1 MYIEAVP
8 NRHSPPAILL
18 RESFR
23 EGGKVKKRTLLNLS
37 DWPAPLVAG
46 LRALLKGGTVL
57 APGETPFQIQRSWP
71 HGAVAAALGLLRA
84 LPLERLLDA
93 AGERL
98 GSLLRA
104 MIVARLIAPAS
115 KLATAKALSLGTAA
129 SSLAPVLGLGEVDAE
144 ELYAALDW
152 LLDQQPTIEAALA
165 KRHLE
170 NGTLVLYDVSSSWLE
185 GRCCPLAQF
194 GHSRDRKS
202 SKLQIVYGLLCAADG
217 CPVAIEVF
225 EGNTGDP
232 TTLST
237 QIAKLKERFVLRHVV
252 LVVGLQPTGL
262 TRGDRGMITQ
272 ARIDADLRPN
282 GLDWITALRA
292 PAIRGLVEG
301 GALQLSLFDERDMAA
316 VTSPD
321 YPGER
326 LIVCRNPALAAERAR
341 KREDLL
347 QAAARDLTAIKEA
360 VERARRPLRGIAKI
374 ARKVGAALDRRH
386 MAKHFDLDIADD
398 RFVFTRKAA
407 AIAAEAALDGL
418 YVVRTPV
425 PADRLDDAAAVAAY
439 KSLSR
444 VERAFRSL
452 KTVDLD
458 IRPIFHY
465 RAPRVRAHV
474 FLCMLAYYLEWHLRN
489 RLAPMLYD
497 DHDRA
502 AAEALRTSPVAKA
515 PRSPAAHDKD
525 SRGVTPD
532 GLPVHSLQTLLADLA
547 TFTRNEVTTAA
558 APDRTL
564 ILYSRLTPLQQKA
577 FDLLGIDPTRTQ

>member
-8 NRHSPPAILL
+8 NRNSPPAILL

-37 DWPAPLVAG
+37 DWPPPLVAG

-57 APGETPFQIQRSWP
+57 APGEPPFQIQRSWP
-71 HGAVAAALGLLRA
+71 HGAVAAALGLLRT
-84 LPLERLLDA
+84 LPLDRLFDA

-115 KLATAKALSLGTAA
+115 KLATAKALSLATAA
-129 SSLAPVLGLGEVDAE
+129 ASLAPVLGLGEVEAD

-152 LLDQQPTIEAALA
+152 LLEQQPTIEAALA
-165 KRHLE
+165 KRHLKD
-170 NGTLVLYDVSSSWLE
+170 GTLVLYDVSSSWLE

-194 GHSRDRKS
+194 GHGKAGKP

-225 EGNTGDP
+225 AGNTGDP
-232 TTLST
+232 KTLST
-237 QIAKLKERFVLRHVV
+237 QIAKLKERFALRHVV
-252 LVVGLQPTGL
+252 LV
-262 TRGDRGMITQ
+262 GDRGMITQ
-272 ARIDADLRPN
+272 ARIEAELRPN

-301 GALQLSLFDERDMAA
+301 GALQLSLFDQRDMAV

-347 QAAARDLTAIKEA
+347 QAAERDLAAIKAA
-360 VERARRPLRGIAKI
+360 VERTRRPLRGIAKI
-374 ARKVGAALDRRH
+374 ARKVGAVLDRRH

-418 YVVRTPV
+418 YAVRTPV

-474 FLCMLAYYLEWHLRN
+474 FLCMLAYYLEWHLRA

-502 AAEALRTSPVAKA
+502 AAEAARTSPVAKA
-515 PRSPAAHDKD
+515 PRSPAAHEKD
-525 SRGVTPD
+525 SCGITPD
-532 GLPVHSLQTLLADLA
+532 GLRVHSFHTLIADLA
-547 TFTRNEVTTAA
+547 TFTRNEVTTSA
-558 APDRTL
+558 APDRAL
-564 ILYSRLTPLQQKA
+564 ILYPRPTPLQQKA
-577 FDLLGIDPTRTQ
+577 FELLGLNPTRTQ

>member
-8 NRHSPPAILL
+8 NRNSPPAILL

-57 APGETPFQIQRSWP
+57 APGESPFQIQRSWP
-71 HGAVAAALGLLRA
+71 HGAVAVALGLLRA
-84 LPLERLLDA
+84 SPLDRLLDA

-98 GSLLRA
+98 GRLLRA
-104 MIVARLIAPAS
+104 MIVARLIAPVS

-129 SSLAPVLGLGEVDAE
+129 SSLAPVLGLGEVDAD

-170 NGTLVLYDVSSSWLE
+170 EGMLVLYDVSSSWLE

-194 GHSRDRKS
+194 GYSRDRKS
-202 SKLQIVYGLLCAADG
+202 SKLQIVYGLLCAAHG

-225 EGNTGDP
+225 AGNTGDP
-232 TTLST
+232 TTLSM
-237 QIAKLKERFVLRHVV
+237 QIAKLKERFALRHVV
-252 LVVGLQPTGL
+252 LV
-262 TRGDRGMITQ
+262 GDRGMITQ

-301 GALQLSLFDERDMAA
+301 GALQLSLFDEREMAA

-326 LIVCRNPALAAERAR
+326 LIVCRNPALANERAR
-341 KREDLL
+341 KRGDLL
-347 QAAARDLTAIKEA
+347 QAAERDLAAIQEA
-360 VERARRPLRGIAKI
+360 VERTRRPLRGIAKI
-374 ARKVGAALDRRH
+374 ARKVGAVLDRRH

-425 PADRLDDAAAVAAY
+425 PADRLDDDAAVAAY

-458 IRPIFHY
+458 IRPVFHY

-497 DHDRA
+497 DHERA

-525 SRGVTPD
+525 SRGITPD
-532 GLPVHSLQTLLADLA
+532 GLRVHSLHSLLADLA

-558 APDRTL
+558 APDRIL
-564 ILYSRLTPLQQKA
+564 ILYSRPTPLQQKA

>member
-8 NRHSPPAILL
+8 NRNSPPAILL

-37 DWPAPLVAG
+37 DWPSPLVAG
-46 LRALLKGGTVL
+46 LRALLKGGSVL
-57 APGETPFQIQRSWP
+57 APGETAFQIQRSWP
-71 HGAVAAALGLLRA
+71 HGAVAAILGLLRT
-84 LPLERLLDA
+84 LPLDRLLGA
-93 AGERL
+93 ADERL
-98 GSLLRA
+98 GALVRG
-104 MIVARLIAPAS
+104 MIVARLIEPAS
-115 KLATAKALSLGTAA
+115 KLATAKALSLGTGA
-129 SSLAPVLGLGEVDAE
+129 SSLAPLLGLGEVDAD

-152 LLDQQPTIEAALA
+152 LLEQQPRIEAALA

-170 NGTLVLYDVSSSWLE
+170 AGTLVLYDVSSSWLE
-185 GRCCPLAQF
+185 GRCCPLARF
-194 GHSRDRKS
+194 GRGKTGRS
-202 SKLQIVYGLLCAADG
+202 SQLQIVYGLLCAADG

-237 QIAKLKERFVLRHVV
+237 QIAKLKERFALRHVV
-252 LVVGLQPTGL
+252 LV
-262 TRGDRGMITQ
+262 GDRGMITQ

-301 GALQLSLFDERDMAA
+301 GALQLSLFDQRDMAA
-316 VTSPD
+316 ITSPD

-326 LIVCRNPALAAERAR
+326 LIVCRNPALAVERAR

-347 QAAARDLTAIKEA
+347 QAAERDLAAIKAA
-360 VERARRPLRGIAKI
+360 VERQRRPLRGIANI
-374 ARKVGAALDRRH
+374 ARKVGAVLDRRH
-386 MAKHFDLDIADD
+386 MAKHFDLDIADH

-418 YVVRTPV
+418 YALRTPV
-425 PADRLDDAAAVAAY
+425 SADRLDDAAAVAAY
-439 KSLSR
+439 KSLSQ

-458 IRPIFHY
+458 IRPVFHY

-474 FLCMLAYYLEWHLRN
+474 FLCMLTYYLEWHLRA

-502 AAEALRTSPVAKA
+502 AAQAARTSPVAKA
-515 PRSPAAHDKD
+515 PRSPAAHQKD
-525 SRGVTPD
+525 CRGVTPD
-532 GLPVHSLQTLLADLA
+532 GLRVHSLHSLLADLA
-547 TFTRNEVTTAA
+547 TFTRNEVTTSAG
-558 APDRTL
+558 PDRTL

-577 FDLLGIDPTRTQ
+577 FDLLGFDPTRTQ

>member
-1 MYIEAVP
+1 LAAAIGRRAARAVD
-8 NRHSPPAILL
+8 
-18 RESFR
+18 F
-23 EGGKVKKRTLLNLS
+23 
-37 DWPAPLVAG
+37 
-46 LRALLKGGTVL
+46 KGGTVL

-71 HGAVAAALGLLRA
+71 HGAVAAALGLLRT
-84 LPLERLLDA
+84 LLLDRLLGT
-93 AGERL
+93 AGERPGNL
-98 GSLLRA
+98 VRA
-104 MIVARLIAPAS
+104 MIAARLIDPAS

-129 SSLAPVLGLGEVDAE
+129 SSLAPALRLGEVDAD

-152 LLDQQPTIEAALA
+152 LLEQQPRIEAALA
-165 KRHLE
+165 KRHLKE
-170 NGTLVLYDVSSSWLE
+170 GTLVLYDVSSSWLE
-185 GRCCPLAQF
+185 GRCCPLARF
-194 GHSRDRKS
+194 GHRPGKPN
-202 SKLQIVYGLLCAADG
+202 KLQIVYGLLCAADG

-225 EGNTGDP
+225 EGDTGDP
-232 TTLST
+232 KTLST
-237 QIAKLKERFVLRHVV
+237 QIAKLKERFSLRHVV
-252 LVVGLQPTGL
+252 LV
-262 TRGDRGMITQ
+262 GDRGMITQ
-272 ARIDADLRPN
+272 ARIEADLRPN

-301 GALQLSLFDERDMAA
+301 GALQFSLFDERDMAA

-347 QAAARDLTAIKEA
+347 QATERDLAAIKAA
-360 VERARRPLRGIAKI
+360 VERARRSLRGIAEI
-374 ARKVGAALDRRH
+374 ARKIGAVLDRRH

-398 RFVFTRKAA
+398 RFVFTRKAE

-418 YVVRTPV
+418 YAVRTPV

-439 KSLSR
+439 KSLGR

-458 IRPIFHY
+458 IRPVFHY

-474 FLCMLAYYLEWHLRN
+474 CLCMLAYYLEWHLRN

-502 AAEALRTSPVAKA
+502 ATEAARASPVAKA
-515 PRSPAAHDKD
+515 PQSPAARDKD
-525 SRGVTPD
+525 SRGITPD
-532 GLPVHSLQTLLADLA
+532 GLRVHSLHSLLADLA

-564 ILYSRLTPLQQKA
+564 IVYSRLTPLQQKA
-577 FDLLGIDPTRTQ
+577 FDLLGVDPTRTQ

>member
-1 MYIEAVP
+1 M
-8 NRHSPPAILL
+8 
-18 RESFR
+18 
-23 EGGKVKKRTLLNLS
+23 
-37 DWPAPLVAG
+37 
-46 LRALLKGGTVL
+46 L

-71 HGAVAAALGLLRA
+71 HGAVAAALGLLRR
-84 LPLERLLDA
+84 LPLDRLLGTAD
-93 AGERL
+93 ERL
-98 GSLLRA
+98 GSLVRA
-104 MIVARLIAPAS
+104 MIVARLIDPAS
-115 KLATAKALSLGTAA
+115 KLATAKALSSGTAA
-129 SSLAPVLGLGEVDAE
+129 SSLPSVLGLGEVEAD

-152 LLDQQPTIEAALA
+152 LLEQQPRIETSLA

-170 NGTLVLYDVSSSWLE
+170 EGTLVLYDVSSSWLE

-194 GHSRDRKS
+194 GHGKAGKPN
-202 SKLQIVYGLLCAADG
+202 KLQIVYGLLCAADG

-252 LVVGLQPTGL
+252 LV
-262 TRGDRGMITQ
+262 GDRGMITQ
-272 ARIDADLRPN
+272 ARIEAELRPN

-326 LIVCRNPALAAERAR
+326 LIVCRNPALAVERAR

-347 QAAARDLTAIKEA
+347 QATERDLAAIKAA
-360 VERARRPLRGIAKI
+360 VDRARRPLRGTAEI
-374 ARKVGAALDRRH
+374 ARKIGAVLDRRH

-398 RFVFTRKAA
+398 RFVFTRKAE

-418 YVVRTPV
+418 YAVRSPV
-425 PADRLDDAAAVAAY
+425 PADRLDDAATVAAY

-458 IRPIFHY
+458 IRPVFHY

-474 FLCMLAYYLEWHLRN
+474 FLCMLAYYLEWHLRT
-489 RLAPMLYD
+489 RLAQMLYD

-502 AAEALRTSPVAKA
+502 AAVASRASPVAKA
-515 PRSPAAHDKD
+515 PRSPAARDKE
-525 SRGVTPD
+525 SRGITPD
-532 GLPVHSLQTLLADLA
+532 GLRVHSFQSLLTDLA
-547 TFTRNEVTTAA
+547 TFTRNEVTTSA

-564 ILYSRLTPLQQKA
+564 IVYPRLTPLQQKA
-577 FDLLGIDPTRTQ
+577 FDLLGIDPARTQ

>member
-8 NRHSPPAILL
+8 NRNSPPAILL

-84 LPLERLLDA
+84 LPLDRRLDP

-98 GSLLRA
+98 GSLVRA
-104 MIVARLIAPAS
+104 MIVARLLAPAS

-129 SSLAPVLGLGEVDAE
+129 TSLAPVLGLGEVEAD

-152 LLDQQPTIEAALA
+152 LVEQQSTIEAALA
-165 KRHLE
+165 KRHLRD
-170 NGTLVLYDVSSSWLE
+170 GTLVLYDVSSSWIE

-237 QIAKLKERFVLRHVV
+237 QVAKLKERFVLRHVV
-252 LVVGLQPTGL
+252 LV
-262 TRGDRGMITQ
+262 GDRGMITQ

-316 VTSPD
+316 VISPD
-321 YPGER
+321 YPSER

-347 QAAARDLTAIKEA
+347 QAAERDLAAIRQA
-360 VERARRPLRGIAKI
+360 VERTRRPLRGIAKI
-374 ARKVGAALDRRH
+374 ARKIGAALDRRH

-418 YVVRTPV
+418 YAVRTPV
-425 PADRLDDAAAVAAY
+425 PVDRLDDAAAVAAY

-458 IRPIFHY
+458 IRPVFHY

-474 FLCMLAYYLEWHLRN
+474 FLCMLAYYLEWHLRQ

-502 AAEALRTSPVAKA
+502 AAEASRTSPVAKA

-525 SRGVTPD
+525 RRGTTPD
-532 GLPVHSLQTLLADLA
+532 GLRVHSLHSLLADLA
-547 TFTRNEVTTAA
+547 TVTRNEVTTAA

>member
-8 NRHSPPAILL
+8 NRSSPPAILL

-23 EGGKVKKRTLLNLS
+23 AGGKVKKRTLLNLT
-37 DWPAPLVAG
+37 DWPPALVAG
-46 LRALLKGGTVL
+46 LRGLLKGGTVL
-57 APGETPFQIQRSWP
+57 APGEPPFEIRRSWP
-71 HGAVAAALGLLRA
+71 HGHVAAVLGRLRT
-84 LPLERLLDA
+84 LPLDRLLGA

-98 GSLLRA
+98 GGLVRA
-104 MIVARLIAPAS
+104 MIVARLLTPAA
-115 KLATAKALSLGTAA
+115 KLATAKALSLTTAA
-129 SSLAPVLGLGEVDAE
+129 SSLAAVLGLGEVDVD

-152 LLDQQPTIEAALA
+152 LLERQPMIEAALA
-165 KRHLE
+165 KRHLAD
-170 NGTLVLYDVSSSWLE
+170 GTLVLYDVSSSWLE
-185 GRCCPLAQF
+185 GRHCELAQF
-194 GHSRDRKS
+194 GHSRDSKS
-202 SKLQIVYGLLCAADG
+202 GKLQIVYGLLCTANG

-225 EGNTGDP
+225 EGNTADP
-232 TTLST
+232 MTLAA
-237 QIAKLKERFVLRHVV
+237 QIAKLKERFALRHVV
-252 LVVGLQPTGL
+252 LV
-262 TRGDRGMITQ
+262 GDRGLITQ
-272 ARIDADLRPN
+272 ARITEELQPA

-301 GALQLSLFDERDMAA
+301 GALQLSLFDERNMAA

-347 QAAARDLTAIKEA
+347 QASERDLAAIQAA
-360 VERARRPLRGIAKI
+360 VSRTRRPLRGIARI

-398 RFVFTRKAA
+398 HFAFARKAA

-418 YVVRTPV
+418 YAIRTPV
-425 PADRLDDAAAVAAY
+425 PAATLDDAATVAAY
-439 KSLSR
+439 KSLSH

-458 IRPIFHY
+458 IRPVFH
-465 RAPRVRAHV
+465 RLAPRVRAHV
-474 FLCMLAYYLEWHLRN
+474 FLCMLAYYLEWHLRA

-502 AAEALRTSPVAKA
+502 AAQALRPSPVAKA
-515 PRSPAAHDKD
+515 PRSSAARRKEAD
-525 SRGVTPD
+525 STTPD
-532 GLPVHSLQTLLADLA
+532 GLRVHSWHSLLADLA
-547 TFTRNEVTTAA
+547 TFTRNEVTTPA
-558 APDRTL
+558 APDRILTL
-564 ILYSRLTPLQQKA
+564 YPRLTPIQQKA
-577 FDLLGIDPTRTQ
+577 FDLLGLDPTRTQ

>member
-8 NRHSPPAILL
+8 NRNSPPAILL

-37 DWPAPLVAG
+37 DWPPALVAG
-46 LRALLKGGTVL
+46 LRALLKGGSVL

-71 HGAVAAALGLLRA
+71 HGAVAAALGLLRV
-84 LPLERLLDA
+84 LPLDRLLGA

-98 GSLLRA
+98 GTLVRA

-115 KLATAKALSLGTAA
+115 KLATAKALSLATAA
-129 SSLAPVLGLGEVDAE
+129 SSLAPVLGLGEVDAD

-152 LLDQQPTIEAALA
+152 LLQQQPTIEAALA
-165 KRHLE
+165 TRHLAD
-170 NGTLVLYDVSSSWLE
+170 GTLVLYDVSSSWLE
-185 GRCCPLAQF
+185 GRCCPLARF
-194 GHSRDRKS
+194 GHSRDGKS
-202 SKLQIVYGLLCAADG
+202 NKLQIVYGLLCAADG

-225 EGNTGDP
+225 EGNIADP
-232 TTLST
+232 TTLTT
-237 QIAKLKERFVLRHVV
+237 QITKLKERFALRHVV
-252 LVVGLQPTGL
+252 LV
-262 TRGDRGMITQ
+262 GDRGMITQ
-272 ARIDADLRPN
+272 ARIAAELRPN

-301 GALQLSLFDERDMAA
+301 DALQLSLFDERDMAA

-347 QAAARDLTAIKEA
+347 QATERDLAAIQEA
-360 VERARRPLRGIAKI
+360 VGRTRRPLRGIAGI
-374 ARKVGAALDRRH
+374 ARKAGAVLDRRH
-386 MAKHFDLDIADD
+386 MAKHFDIDITDD

-418 YVVRTPV
+418 YAVRTPV
-425 PADRLDDAAAVAAY
+425 PAERLDDAAAVAAY

-452 KTVDLD
+452 KTADLD
-458 IRPIFHY
+458 IRPVFH
-465 RAPRVRAHV
+465 RLSPRVRAHV
-474 FLCMLAYYLEWHLRN
+474 FLCMLAYHLEWHLRA

-502 AAEALRTSPVAKA
+502 AAQALRASPVAKA
-515 PRSPAAHDKD
+515 PRSPAARRKD
-525 SRGVTPD
+525 ASGTTAD
-532 GLPVHSLQTLLADLA
+532 GLPVHSFHSLLADLGS
-547 TFTRNEVTTAA
+547 FTRNAVTTPA

-564 ILYSRLTPLQQKA
+564 TLYPKLTPLQQKT

>member
-8 NRHSPPAILL
+8 NRNSPPAILL

-23 EGGKVKKRTLLNLS
+23 DGGKVKKRTLLNLS
-37 DWPAPLVAG
+37 DWPPALVAG
-46 LRALLKGGTVL
+46 LRGLLKGGTVL
-57 APGETPFQIQRSWP
+57 ASGEPPFEIQRSWP
-71 HGAVAAALGLLRA
+71 HGHVAAVLGLLRT
-84 LPLERLLDA
+84 LPLDRLLGA

-98 GSLLRA
+98 GGLVRA
-104 MIVARLIAPAS
+104 MIVARLIAPAA
-115 KLATAKALSLGTAA
+115 KLATAKALSLTTAA
-129 SSLAPVLGLGEVDAE
+129 SSLAPVLGLGEVDVD

-152 LLDQQPTIEAALA
+152 LLELQPVIEATLA
-165 KRHLE
+165 KRHLAD
-170 NGTLVLYDVSSSWLE
+170 GTLVLYDVSSSWLE
-185 GRCCPLAQF
+185 GRRCELAQF
-194 GHSRDRKS
+194 GHSRDGKS

-225 EGNTGDP
+225 EGNIADP
-232 TTLST
+232 MTLSA
-237 QIAKLKERFVLRHVV
+237 QIAKLKERFALRHVV
-252 LVVGLQPTGL
+252 LV
-262 TRGDRGMITQ
+262 GDRGLITQ
-272 ARIDADLRPN
+272 ARIDAELRPA

-301 GALQLSLFDERDMAA
+301 GALQLSLFDERDLAA

-347 QAAARDLTAIKEA
+347 QATERDLVAIQAA
-360 VERARRPLRGIAKI
+360 VNRTRRPLRGIARI

-386 MAKHFDLDIADD
+386 MAKHFDLDIADNH
-398 RFVFTRKAA
+398 FVFARKAA

-418 YVVRTPV
+418 YAIRTPV
-425 PADRLDDAAAVAAY
+425 LADRLDDAATVAAY
-439 KSLSR
+439 KSLSQ

-458 IRPIFHY
+458 IRPIFH
-465 RAPRVRAHV
+465 RLAPRVRAHV
-474 FLCMLAYYLEWHLRN
+474 FLCMLAYHVEWHLRA

-502 AAEALRTSPVAKA
+502 AAEALRPSPVAKA
-515 PRSPAAHDKD
+515 RRSPAARRKD
-525 SRGVTPD
+525 GDGTTAD
-532 GLPVHSLQTLLADLA
+532 GLRVHSLHSLLADLA
-547 TFTRNEVTTAA
+547 TFTRNEVTTPA
-558 APDRTL
+558 APDR
-564 ILYSRLTPLQQKA
+564 ILVLYPKLTPIQQKA
-577 FDLLGIDPTRTQ
+577 FDLLGLDPARTQ

>member
-8 NRHSPPAILL
+8 NRNSPPAILL

-46 LRALLKGGTVL
+46 LRALLKGGSVL

-71 HGAVAAALGLLRA
+71 HGAVAAALGLLRT
-84 LPLERLLDA
+84 LPLDRLLGTAD
-93 AGERL
+93 ERP
-98 GSLLRA
+98 GSLVRA
-104 MIVARLIAPAS
+104 MIVARLIDPAS

-129 SSLAPVLGLGEVDAE
+129 SSLPPVLGLGEVEAD

-152 LLDQQPTIEAALA
+152 LLEQQPRIEAALA
-165 KRHLE
+165 KRHLKD
-170 NGTLVLYDVSSSWLE
+170 GTLVLYDVSSSWLE

-194 GHSRDRKS
+194 GHRPGKP

-237 QIAKLKERFVLRHVV
+237 QIAKLKERFALRHVV
-252 LVVGLQPTGL
+252 LV
-262 TRGDRGMITQ
+262 GDRGMITQ
-272 ARIDADLRPN
+272 TRIEADLRPN

-301 GALQLSLFDERDMAA
+301 GAVQFSLFDERDMAA

-347 QAAARDLTAIKEA
+347 QATERDLAAIKAA
-360 VERARRPLRGIAKI
+360 VERARRPLRGIAEI
-374 ARKVGAALDRRH
+374 ARKVGAVLDRRH
-386 MAKHFDLDIADD
+386 MAKHVDLDIADD

-418 YVVRTPV
+418 YAVRTPV

-458 IRPIFHY
+458 IRPVFHY

-474 FLCMLAYYLEWHLRN
+474 FLCMLTYYLEWHLRN

-497 DHDRA
+497 DHARA
-502 AAEALRTSPVAKA
+502 AAEALRASPVAKA

-525 SRGVTPD
+525 SRGITPD
-532 GLPVHSLQTLLADLA
+532 GLRVHSFHTLLADLA
-547 TFTRNEVTTAA
+547 TFTRNEVTTSA

-564 ILYSRLTPLQQKA
+564 IVYSRLTPLQLKA
-577 FDLLGIDPTRTQ
+577 FDLLGIDPARTQ